1 MSGHS
6 KWANI
11 KHRKA
16 AQDAKRGNLFQKLVR
31 AIIVAAK
38 EGGGDPSMN
47 MRLKTAI
54 ERAKAVSVPND
65 NITKAV
71 KRGTGE
77 IEGASY
83 EELTYEAYGPS
94 GVAVLVEV
102 MTDNRNRTTPEIRAL
117 LTRNGGQMGESG
129 SVAWMFERRGV
140 IEVKNV
146 APGSVDPKGKA
157 KPKPADEDALMS
169 IGLEHGM
176 TDMENDGDVYTL
188 SCDTSDLQTLR
199 EALEKAG
206 YTVESAETP
215 MVPKNP
221 VEIADVETASKLIRL
236 IEALEEHDDAQNVY
250 SAMELS
256 DEVAAK
262 LEEEE

>member
-1 MSGHS
+1 MAGHS

-54 ERAKAVSVPND
+54 ERAKAVSVPMD
-65 NITKAV
+65 NIIRGI

-77 IEGASY
+77 IAGATY
-83 EELTYEAYGPS
+83 EELTYEAYGPN
-94 GVAVLVEV
+94 GIAVLVEV

-129 SVAWMFERRGV
+129 SVAWMFERRGI
-140 IEVKNV
+140 IEVK
-146 APGSVDPKGKA
+146 GKGIS
-157 KPKPADEDALMS
+157 EDALMS
-169 IGLEHGM
+169 CGLESGM
-176 TDMENDGDVYTL
+176 TDMEPAEEGYTL
-188 SCDTSDLQTLR
+188 YCEPSDLNMLK
-199 EALEKAG
+199 EGLEKG
-206 YTVESAETP
+206 NYVVESAETS
-215 MVPKNP
+215 MMPKTP
-221 VEIADVETASKLIRL
+221 VEVADVEAARKILRL
-236 IEALEEHDDAQNVY
+236 IEVLEEHDDTQNVY
-250 SAMELS
+250 ANF
-256 DEVAAK
+256 DIPDDIVAQI
-262 LEEEE
+262 ED

>member
-31 AIIVAAK
+31 AIIIAAK
-38 EGGGDPSMN
+38 DGGGDPAMN

-65 NITKAV
+65 NITRAI

-77 IEGASY
+77 LGDISY
-83 EELTYEAYGPS
+83 DELTYEAYGPS
-94 GVAVLVEV
+94 GIAVLVNV

-117 LTRNGGQMGESG
+117 LSRNGGQMGESG
-129 SVAWMFERRGV
+129 SVAWMFDRKGV
-140 IEVKNV
+140 IEVK
-146 APGSVDPKGKA
+146 GEGL
-157 KPKPADEDALMS
+157 DEDALMTL
-169 IGLEHGM
+169 GLDSGM
-176 TDMENDGDVYTL
+176 SDMEPNDEGFTL
-188 SCDTSDLQTLR
+188 YCEPSDLDNLQK
-199 EALEKAG
+199 ALEDNK
-206 YTVESAETP
+206 YVVENAEVSMIAKT
-215 MVPKNP
+215 P
-221 VEIADVETASKLIRL
+221 VEISDPEAARKVLRL
-236 IEALEEHDDAQNVY
+236 VDALEEHDDVQNVY
-250 SAMELS
+250 SNFEIP

-262 LEEEE
+262 IEDE

>member
-1 MSGHS
+1 VIFLSGHS

-54 ERAKAVSVPND
+54 ERAKAVSVPID
-65 NITKAV
+65 NITRGI

-77 IEGASY
+77 IDGAAY

-94 GVAVLVEV
+94 GIAVLIEV

-117 LTRNGGQMGESG
+117 LTRNGGQMGEAG
-129 SVAWMFERRGV
+129 SVAWMFERKGV
-140 IEVKNV
+140 IEVK
-146 APGSVDPKGKA
+146 GEKL
-157 KPKPADEDALMS
+157 DEDALMS
-169 IGLEHGM
+169 CGLEAGM
-176 TDMENDGDVYTL
+176 TDMEPSDEGYTL
-188 SCDTSDLQTLR
+188 YSEPSDLQTLR
-199 EALEKAG
+199 EALEKAK
-206 YTVESAETP
+206 YVVESAETP
-215 MVPKNP
+215 MAPKTP
-221 VEIADVETASKLIRL
+221 VEITDVETARKIFRL
-236 IEALEEHDDAQNVY
+236 IDVLEEHDDTQNVY
-250 SAMELS
+250 SNF
-256 DEVAAK
+256 DIPDDVAAQI
-262 LEEEE
+262 EE